1 MTGAKQ
7 LRPETEHRP
16 HHNRRVIHVH
26 CTTHGGPFGFTNLVA
41 TKRDG
46 SIELAPHA
54 DGSCVLMLD
63 EDAATQLLD
72 ALGEWLG

>member
-7 LRPETEHRP
+7 LTETENRDHR
-16 HHNRRVIHVH
+16 NRKVVH
-26 CTTHGGPFGFTNLVA
+26 ATCSAHGAGIGFTNLVA

-54 DGSCVLMLD
+54 DGSCVLTLD
-63 EDAATQLLD
+63 EGAATQLRD
-72 ALGEWLG
+72 ALGAWLG